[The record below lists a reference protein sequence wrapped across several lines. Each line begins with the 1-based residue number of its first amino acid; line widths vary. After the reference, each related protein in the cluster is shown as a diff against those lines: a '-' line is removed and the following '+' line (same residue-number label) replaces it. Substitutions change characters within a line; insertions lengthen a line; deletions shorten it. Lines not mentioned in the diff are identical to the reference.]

1 MVSYTARRTA
11 PVTIYG
17 SLVAFVGWGILG
29 LMWLHAPD
37 SRPLADLIF
46 FILFSTAVKRLG
58 FQVAWSQESEQA
70 GQSVTHSLVGVVDL
84 AALFSLGILDG
95 GLVAALSAVLCRI
108 VAFVQERQGPY
119 RRMIWLCLFGS
130 GLNAVMA
137 FITGQAYRALG
148 GAFPLRLTT
157 WASLPT
163 VLAVCFI
170 WFALDHTGWALAKW
184 LARGTR
190 HALEFLRR
198 IFFYSLFVELIPLPL
213 SALITAAYLADSAPL
228 LVLMVLTLVG
238 MGYVLRRLMLALSE
252 ERKRTEQLLAISK
265 VSRDVAAILDLKTL
279 FARTVKLIQDA
290 FGYYHVSIFTVD
302 PERQRVIFQASS
314 SPFIQQRGE
323 ELAWGEGIIGRVAMT
338 GQSALVNDVHRDTRY
353 VPDRDLAETHSE
365 MAVPLKVEQRVLGI
379 LDIQADRLNAF
390 TEQDLFVMETLASQI
405 AIAIEDSN
413 LYQAQQEQAWVSTAL
428 LQVAEAVAQMATP
441 QEILQTMVRLTL
453 MLTGVDRSVI
463 FLWSEEKQAFIISE
477 SAGLAPEYRRAL
489 EGQNLTCE
497 AIPLFERVR
506 RGGQIVMGR
515 SAELAHFLP
524 PPWDGES
531 GEGQLIALPL
541 RIKGELIGIMTAEDL
556 DGDAR
561 FAPYH
566 RAILTGIA
574 NDVSLA
580 LENAR
585 LYQQTLQ
592 QERLQRELELARSI
606 QQSFLPECCPLI
618 PGWQLALEWH
628 AARGVSGDYYD
639 FIHLDPQRLGLLVA
653 DVSDKGMAAA
663 LYMALSRTVVRAV
676 ATTTRS
682 PAEALLRVN
691 RILLESSRSGMF
703 VSMFYSILDLETGF
717 LTYARAGHNPPLLI
731 RAADRSIASLDAP
744 GAILGV
750 LEHPQIAE
758 DSIRLAPGD
767 VLVAYTDGVTE
778 SPNARQEEFG
788 EERLRQVVAR
798 APEYSAH
805 DLVERVKDAVRAF
818 TGEGAPFDDFTL
830 LVLKRES
837 AKST

>member
-1 MVSYTARRTA
+1 MVSYTARRIALATL
-11 PVTIYG
+11 YG
-17 SLVAFVGWGILG
+17 GLVALAGWGILG
-29 LMWLHAPD
+29 AMWLYAPD
-37 SRPLADLIF
+37 PRPLADLIF

-58 FQVAWSQESEQA
+58 FQVAWSKESERA

-95 GLVAALSAVLCRI
+95 GLVAAFSAALCRI
-108 VAFVQERQGPY
+108 AGFVQNRRGF
-119 RRMIWLCLFGS
+119 RRMVWLALLGS
-130 GLNAVMA
+130 GLNAIMVA
-137 FITGQAYRALG
+137 VTGRIYLALG
-148 GAFPLRLTT
+148 GTFPLRLTT

-163 VLAVCFI
+163 VLVACVI
-170 WFALDHTGWALAKW
+170 WFTLDHVGWALAEW
-184 LARGTR
+184 LAHGAR
-190 HALEFLRR
+190 HTVEFLRR

-213 SALITAAYLADSAPL
+213 SALISAAYLAGNAPL
-228 LVLMVLTLVG
+228 LMLMVLTIVG
-238 MGYVLRRLMLALSE
+238 IGYVLRRLMLALNE

-265 VSRDVAAILDLKTL
+265 VGRDVAAILDLKTL
-279 FARTVKLIQDA
+279 FAHTVNLIRDT

-302 PERQRVIFQASS
+302 AERQRVIFQASS

-338 GQSALVNDVHRDTRY
+338 GQSALVNDVHRDARY

-365 MAVPLKVEQRVLGI
+365 MAVPLKVEQRILGV
-379 LDIQADRLNAF
+379 LDIQADRPNAF
-390 TEQDLFVMETLASQI
+390 TEQDLFVMETLANQI

-441 QEILQTMVRLTL
+441 EEILQTMVRLTL

-463 FLWSEEKQAFIISE
+463 FLWSEEKRAFIASE

-489 EGQNLTCE
+489 EGQNLKCE
-497 AIPLFERVR
+497 TVPLFERIR
-506 RGGQIVMGR
+506 RNGEIVMGH

-524 PPWDGES
+524 PPWAGES

-574 NDVSLA
+574 NDVALA

-592 QERLQRELELARSI
+592 QERLQRELELAHSI

-618 PGWQLALEWH
+618 PGWQLGLEWH

-639 FIHLDPQRLGLLVA
+639 FIHLDPQRLGLVVA

-676 ATTTRS
+676 ATTTHS

-703 VSMFYSILDLETGF
+703 VSMFYGILDLESGL

-731 RAADRSIASLDAP
+731 RAADRSTTLLDAP

-758 DSIRLAPGD
+758 DSVHLAPGD
-767 VLVAYTDGVTE
+767 VLAVYTDGVTE

-788 EERLRQVVAR
+788 EERLRQVVAQ
-798 APEYSAH
+798 ASEYSAH
-805 DLVERVKDAVRAF
+805 DLVERIKDAVRAF
-818 TGEGAPFDDFTL
+818 AGEGAPFDDFTL
-830 LVLKRES
+830 MVLKREPAES
-837 AKST
+837 I